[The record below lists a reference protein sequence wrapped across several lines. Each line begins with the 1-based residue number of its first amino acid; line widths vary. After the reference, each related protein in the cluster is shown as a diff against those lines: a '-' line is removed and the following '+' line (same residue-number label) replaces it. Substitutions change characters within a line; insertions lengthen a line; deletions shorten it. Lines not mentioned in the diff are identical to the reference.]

1 MKKLALSLVALMFAT
16 SVFAMNF
23 SVGAKGN
30 IGIATTIKSV
40 GDEAVEDILPVFS
53 GSIGGVFGIQ
63 FTEMFALEPEVMFHF
78 GNGYSTEGEDMLG
91 RTVKYSYNWTTLE
104 IPVMFKA
111 KFAVGNG
118 KLALAIGP
126 QFNFLLG
133 DINGKRELDG
143 DTDTDSIS
151 ADDLDMN
158 IFTLG
163 IGAGVEYGLP
173 VGPGDLVFGIR
184 WQMDLTNVAKN
195 TDVPDDFKTEFRNM
209 AVLPSVAYMI
219 KL

>member
-30 IGIATTIKSV
+30 IGIATTIQSV
-40 GDEAVEDILPVFS
+40 GDEPADDILPVFS

-78 GNGYSTEGEDMLG
+78 GNGYSQEVDMG
-91 RTVKYSYNWTTLE
+91 KTVKYSYNWTTFE

-111 KFAVGNG
+111 KFAVGDG
-118 KLALAIGP
+118 HFAVAVGP

-133 DINGKRELDG
+133 DINLKAEWDG
-143 DTDTDSIS
+143 DTDTASRS
-151 ADDLDMN
+151 ADDADIN

-184 WQMDLTNVAKN
+184 WQMDLTNVSKN
-195 TDVPDDFKTEFRNM
+195 TDVPDDFKREFRNM

>member
-30 IGIATTIKSV
+30 IGIATTIQSYD
-40 GDEAVEDILPVFS
+40 DEPADDILPVFS

-63 FTEMFALEPEVMFHF
+63 FTEMFALEPDVMFHF
-78 GNGYSTEGEDMLG
+78 GNGISIENELYGK
-91 RTVKYSYNWTTLE
+91 TVKYSYNWTTLE

-118 KLALAIGP
+118 HFAVAVGP

-133 DINGKRELDG
+133 DINVKSEYDG
-143 DTDTDSIS
+143 DTETDSYS
-151 ADDLDMN
+151 ADGFN

-173 VGPGDLVFGIR
+173 VGPGDLVFGVR
-184 WQMDLTNVAKN
+184 WQMDLTNVR
-195 TDVPDDFKTEFRNM
+195 DDSDYQVRNM
-209 AVLPSVAYMI
+209 AVLPSVAYKI
-219 KL
+219 KLY

>member
-30 IGIATTIKSV
+30 IGIATTIQSWD
-40 GDEAVEDILPVFS
+40 DEPVEDILPVFS

-78 GNGYSTEGEDMLG
+78 GNGYSWEYEDILG
-91 RTVKYSYNWTTLE
+91 RTVKDSYNWTTLE

-118 KLALAIGP
+118 HFAVAVGP

-133 DINGKRELDG
+133 DINLKSECDG
-143 DTDTDSIS
+143 DTETDSYS
-151 ADDLDMN
+151 ADGFN

-173 VGPGDLVFGIR
+173 VGPGDLVFGVR
-184 WQMDLTNVAKN
+184 WQMDLTNVS
-195 TDVPDDFKTEFRNM
+195 DDSDYQLRNM
-209 AVLPSVAYMI
+209 AVLPSVAYMF

>member
-30 IGIATTIKSV
+30 IGIATTIQSMN
-40 GDEAVEDILPVFS
+40 DEPVEDILPVFS

-78 GNGYSTEGEDMLG
+78 GNGFSMENEMYGK
-91 RTVKYSYNWTTLE
+91 TVKYSYNWTTLE

-118 KLALAIGP
+118 HFAVAVGP

-133 DINGKRELDG
+133 DINVKYECDG
-143 DTDTDSIS
+143 NTETDSYS
-151 ADDLDMN
+151 ADGFN

-173 VGPGDLVFGIR
+173 VGPGDLVFGVR
-184 WQMDLTNVAKN
+184 WQMDLTNVR
-195 TDVPDDFKTEFRNM
+195 DDSDYQVRNI

>member
-30 IGIATTIKSV
+30 IGIATTIQSDDD
-40 GDEAVEDILPVFS
+40 GPVEDILPVFS

-78 GNGYSTEGEDMLG
+78 GNGFSQEIDLVYE
-91 RTVKYSYNWTTLE
+91 TVKGSVYWTTLE

-118 KLALAIGP
+118 HFAVAVGP

-133 DINGKRELDG
+133 DINVEAEG
-143 DTDTDSIS
+143 DTESYS
-151 ADDLDMN
+151 AAEMGYN
-158 IFTLG
+158 TFTLG

-173 VGPGDLVFGIR
+173 VGPGDLVFGVR
-184 WQMDLTNVAKN
+184 WQMDLTNVS
-195 TDVPDDFKTEFRNM
+195 DDSDYQFRNM
-209 AVLPSVAYMI
+209 AVLPSVAYMF

>member
-30 IGIATTIKSV
+30 IGIATTIQSMN
-40 GDEAVEDILPVFS
+40 DEPVEDILPVFS

-78 GNGYSTEGEDMLG
+78 GNGFSMENEMYGK
-91 RTVKYSYNWTTLE
+91 TVKYSYNWTTLE

-111 KFAVGNG
+111 KFAVGDG
-118 KLALAIGP
+118 HFAVAVGP

-133 DINGKRELDG
+133 DINVKYECDG
-143 DTDTDSIS
+143 NTETDSYS
-151 ADDLDMN
+151 ADDFN

-173 VGPGDLVFGIR
+173 VGPGDLVFGVR
-184 WQMDLTNVAKN
+184 WQMDLTNVR
-195 TDVPDDFKTEFRNM
+195 DDSDYQVRNM

>member
-30 IGIATTIKSV
+30 IGIATTIQSYD
-40 GDEAVEDILPVFS
+40 DEPVDDILPVFS

-78 GNGYSTEGEDMLG
+78 GNGYSKEVDMYVG
-91 RTVKYSYNWTTLE
+91 TAKYSYNWTTLE

-118 KLALAIGP
+118 HFAVAVGP

-133 DINGKRELDG
+133 DINVKSEYDG
-143 DTDTDSIS
+143 DTETDSYS
-151 ADDLDMN
+151 ADGFN

-173 VGPGDLVFGIR
+173 VGPGDLVFGVR
-184 WQMDLTNVAKN
+184 WQMDLTNVK
-195 TDVPDDFKTEFRNM
+195 DDSDYQVRNM

>member
-30 IGIATTIKSV
+30 IGIATTIQSYD
-40 GDEAVEDILPVFS
+40 DEPVDDILPVFS

-78 GNGYSTEGEDMLG
+78 GNGFSMENEMYGK
-91 RTVKYSYNWTTLE
+91 TVKYSYNWTTLE

-118 KLALAIGP
+118 HFAVAVGP

-133 DINGKRELDG
+133 DINVKYECDG
-143 DTDTDSIS
+143 NTETDSYS
-151 ADDLDMN
+151 ADGFN

-173 VGPGDLVFGIR
+173 VGPGDLVFGVR
-184 WQMDLTNVAKN
+184 WQMDLTNVK
-195 TDVPDDFKTEFRNM
+195 DDSDYQVRNM

>member
-30 IGIATTIKSV
+30 IGIATTIQSMN
-40 GDEAVEDILPVFS
+40 DEPVEDILPVFS

-78 GNGYSTEGEDMLG
+78 GNGFSMENEMYGK
-91 RTVKYSYNWTTLE
+91 TVKYSYNWTTLE

-111 KFAVGNG
+111 KFAVGDG
-118 KLALAIGP
+118 HFAVAVGP

-133 DINGKRELDG
+133 DINVKYECDG
-143 DTDTDSIS
+143 NTETDSYS
-151 ADDLDMN
+151 ADGFN

-173 VGPGDLVFGIR
+173 VGPGDLVFGVR
-184 WQMDLTNVAKN
+184 WQMDLTNVS
-195 TDVPDDFKTEFRNM
+195 DDSDYQFRNM

>member
-30 IGIATTIKSV
+30 IGIATTIQSMN
-40 GDEAVEDILPVFS
+40 DEPVEDILPVFS

-78 GNGYSTEGEDMLG
+78 GNGFSMENEMYGK
-91 RTVKYSYNWTTLE
+91 TVKYSYNWTTLE

-118 KLALAIGP
+118 HFAVAVGP

-133 DINGKRELDG
+133 DINVKYECDG
-143 DTDTDSIS
+143 NTETDSYS
-151 ADDLDMN
+151 ADGFN

-173 VGPGDLVFGIR
+173 VGPGDLVFGVR
-184 WQMDLTNVAKN
+184 WQMDLTNVK
-195 TDVPDDFKTEFRNM
+195 DDSDYQVRNM

>member
-30 IGIATTIKSV
+30 IGIATTIQSYD
-40 GDEAVEDILPVFS
+40 GEPVEDILPVFS

-78 GNGYSTEGEDMLG
+78 GNGFSQEISE
-91 RTVKYSYNWTTLE
+91 TVKGSVNWTTLE

-111 KFAVGNG
+111 KFAVGKG
-118 KLALAIGP
+118 HFAVAVGP

-133 DINGKRELDG
+133 DINVKVESDG
-143 DTDTDSIS
+143 DTTTDSYS
-151 ADDLDMN
+151 AAEYDFN
-158 IFTLG
+158 TFTLG

-173 VGPGDLVFGIR
+173 VGPGDLVFGVR
-184 WQMDLTNVAKN
+184 WQMDVTNVKEDLN
-195 TDVPDDFKTEFRNM
+195 YQFKNM

>member
-30 IGIATTIKSV
+30 IGIATTIQSYD
-40 GDEAVEDILPVFS
+40 GEPAEDILPVFS

-78 GNGYSTEGEDMLG
+78 GNGFSMENEMYGK
-91 RTVKYSYNWTTLE
+91 TVKYSYNWTTLE

-118 KLALAIGP
+118 HFAVAVGP

-133 DINGKRELDG
+133 DINVKYECDG
-143 DTDTDSIS
+143 NTETDSYS
-151 ADDLDMN
+151 ADGFN

-173 VGPGDLVFGIR
+173 VGPGDLVFGVR
-184 WQMDLTNVAKN
+184 WQMDLTNVR
-195 TDVPDDFKTEFRNM
+195 DDSDYQLRNM

>member
-30 IGIATTIKSV
+30 IGIATAILSYD
-40 GDEAVEDILPVFS
+40 GEPAEDILPVFS

-78 GNGYSTEGEDMLG
+78 GNGFSMENEMYGK
-91 RTVKYSYNWTTLE
+91 TVKYSYNWTTLE

-111 KFAVGNG
+111 KFAVGDG
-118 KLALAIGP
+118 HFAVAVGP

-133 DINGKRELDG
+133 DINVKYECDG
-143 DTDTDSIS
+143 NTETDSYS
-151 ADDLDMN
+151 ADGFN

-173 VGPGDLVFGIR
+173 VGPGDLVFGVR
-184 WQMDLTNVAKN
+184 WQMDLTNVR
-195 TDVPDDFKTEFRNM
+195 DDSDYQVRNM

>member
-30 IGIATTIKSV
+30 IGIATTIQSYD
-40 GDEAVEDILPVFS
+40 GEPAEDILPVFS

-78 GNGYSTEGEDMLG
+78 GNGYSYEDEWLG
-91 RTVKYSYNWTTLE
+91 KTAKWSYNWTTLE

-118 KLALAIGP
+118 HFAVAVGP

-133 DINGKRELDG
+133 DINGKLEPDG
-143 DTDTDSIS
+143 DTDSIS
-151 ADDLDMN
+151 ADDLGFN
-158 IFTLG
+158 TFTLG

-173 VGPGDLVFGIR
+173 VGPGDLVFGVR
-184 WQMDLTNVAKN
+184 WQMDVTNVKEDLN
-195 TDVPDDFKTEFRNM
+195 YQFRNM

>member
-30 IGIATTIKSV
+30 IGIATTIQSYD
-40 GDEAVEDILPVFS
+40 DEPVDDILPVFS

-78 GNGYSTEGEDMLG
+78 GNGFSMENEMYGK
-91 RTVKYSYNWTTLE
+91 TVKYSYNWTTLE

-118 KLALAIGP
+118 HFAVAVGP

-133 DINGKRELDG
+133 DINVKSEYDG
-143 DTDTDSIS
+143 DTETDSYS
-151 ADDLDMN
+151 ADGFN

-173 VGPGDLVFGIR
+173 VGPGDLVFGVR
-184 WQMDLTNVAKN
+184 WQMDLTNVSDDS
-195 TDVPDDFKTEFRNM
+195 DVQLRNM

>member
-30 IGIATTIKSV
+30 IGIATTIQSMN
-40 GDEAVEDILPVFS
+40 DEPVEDILPVFS

-78 GNGYSTEGEDMLG
+78 GNGFSMENEMYGK
-91 RTVKYSYNWTTLE
+91 TVKYSYNWTTLE

-118 KLALAIGP
+118 HFAVAVGP

-133 DINGKRELDG
+133 DINVKYECDG
-143 DTDTDSIS
+143 NTETDSYS
-151 ADDLDMN
+151 ADGFN
-158 IFTLG
+158 TFTLG

-173 VGPGDLVFGIR
+173 VGPGDLVFGVR
-184 WQMDLTNVAKN
+184 WQMDLTNVK
-195 TDVPDDFKTEFRNM
+195 DDSDYQVRNM

>member
-30 IGIATTIKSV
+30 IGIATTIQSYD
-40 GDEAVEDILPVFS
+40 DEPVDDILPVFS

-78 GNGYSTEGEDMLG
+78 GNGYSMEDEYAG
-91 RTVKYSYNWTTLE
+91 KTRKGFCNYTTLE

-118 KLALAIGP
+118 HFAVAVGP

-133 DINGKRELDG
+133 DINVKTEYDGK
-143 DTDTDSIS
+143 TYTNSYS
-151 ADDLDMN
+151 ADEMDYN

-173 VGPGDLVFGIR
+173 VGPGDLVFGVR
-184 WQMDLTNVAKN
+184 WQMDLTNVEK
-195 TDVPDDFKTEFRNM
+195 DSDYQFRNM

>member
-30 IGIATTIKSV
+30 IGIATTIQSV
-40 GDEAVEDILPVFS
+40 GDEAVDDILPVFS

-63 FTEMFALEPEVMFHF
+63 LTEMFALEPEVMFHF
-78 GNGYSTEGEDMLG
+78 GNGCSWEYEDILG
-91 RTVKYSYNWTTLE
+91 TTKYSCNWTTLE

-111 KFAVGNG
+111 KFAVGDG
-118 KLALAIGP
+118 HFAVAVGP

-133 DINGKRELDG
+133 DITEKSESDG
-143 DTDTDSIS
+143 DTVTASRS
-151 ADDLDMN
+151 ADGMDFN

-173 VGPGDLVFGIR
+173 VGPGDLVFGVR

-195 TDVPDDFKTEFRNM
+195 TDVSDDFKREFRNM

>member
-30 IGIATTIKSV
+30 IGIATTIQSV
-40 GDEAVEDILPVFS
+40 DDEPVEDILPVFS

-78 GNGYSTEGEDMLG
+78 GNGFSMENEMYGK
-91 RTVKYSYNWTTLE
+91 TVKYSYNWTTLE

-118 KLALAIGP
+118 HFAVAVGP

-133 DINGKRELDG
+133 DINVKSEYDG
-143 DTDTDSIS
+143 DTETDSYS
-151 ADDLDMN
+151 ADGFN

-163 IGAGVEYGLP
+163 FGAGVEYGLP
-173 VGPGDLVFGIR
+173 VGPGDLVFGVR
-184 WQMDLTNVAKN
+184 WQMDLTNVK
-195 TDVPDDFKTEFRNM
+195 DDSDYQVRNM
-209 AVLPSVAYMI
+209 AVRTSLAYMI

>member
-30 IGIATTIKSV
+30 IGIATTIQSV
-40 GDEAVEDILPVFS
+40 DDEPVEDILPVFS

-78 GNGYSTEGEDMLG
+78 GNGFSMENEMYGK
-91 RTVKYSYNWTTLE
+91 TVKYSYNWTTLE

-111 KFAVGNG
+111 KFAVGDG
-118 KLALAIGP
+118 HFAVAVGP

-133 DINGKRELDG
+133 DINVKYECDG
-143 DTDTDSIS
+143 NTETDSYS
-151 ADDLDMN
+151 ADGFN

-173 VGPGDLVFGIR
+173 VGPGDLVFGVR
-184 WQMDLTNVAKN
+184 WQMDLTNVK
-195 TDVPDDFKTEFRNM
+195 DDSDYQVRNM

>member
-30 IGIATTIKSV
+30 IGIATTIQSYD
-40 GDEAVEDILPVFS
+40 GEPAEDILPVFS

-78 GNGYSTEGEDMLG
+78 GNGYSGEGENLLG
-91 RTVKYSYNWTTLE
+91 KTEKYSWTWTTLE

-118 KLALAIGP
+118 HFAVAVGP

-133 DINGKRELDG
+133 DINVKYECDG
-143 DTDTDSIS
+143 NTETDSYS
-151 ADDLDMN
+151 ADGYN

-173 VGPGDLVFGIR
+173 VGPGDLVFGVR
-184 WQMDLTNVAKN
+184 WQMDLTNVS
-195 TDVPDDFKTEFRNM
+195 DDSDWQLRNM
-209 AVLPSVAYMI
+209 AVLPSVAYMF

>member
-30 IGIATTIKSV
+30 IGIATSIQSYD
-40 GDEAVEDILPVFS
+40 DEPVEDILPVFS

-78 GNGYSTEGEDMLG
+78 GNGYSEEVELLG
-91 RTVKYSYNWTTLE
+91 KTAKYSYTWTTLE

-118 KLALAIGP
+118 HFAVAVGP

-133 DINGKRELDG
+133 DINVKAEYDG
-143 DTDTDSIS
+143 DTETDSFS
-151 ADDLDMN
+151 ADDGGFN

-173 VGPGDLVFGIR
+173 VGPGDLVFGVR
-184 WQMDLTNVAKN
+184 WQMDLTNVS
-195 TDVPDDFKTEFRNM
+195 DDSDYQVRNM

>member
-30 IGIATTIKSV
+30 IGIATTIQSID
-40 GDEAVEDILPVFS
+40 DEPEDDILPVFS

-78 GNGYSTEGEDMLG
+78 GNGYSQEIKFGYE
-91 RTVKYSYNWTTLE
+91 TVKGSLSWTTLE

-111 KFAVGNG
+111 KFAVGDG
-118 KLALAIGP
+118 HFAVAVGP

-133 DINGKRELDG
+133 DINVKTDG
-143 DTDTDSIS
+143 DTESYS
-151 ADDLDMN
+151 ADWMGYN
-158 IFTLG
+158 TFTLG

-173 VGPGDLVFGIR
+173 VGPGDLVFGVR
-184 WQMDLTNVAKN
+184 WQMDLTNLS
-195 TDVPDDFKTEFRNM
+195 DDSDYQLRNM
-209 AVLPSVAYMI
+209 AVLPSVAYMF

>member
-30 IGIATTIKSV
+30 IGIATTIQSV
-40 GDEAVEDILPVFS
+40 DDEPVEDILPVFS

-78 GNGYSTEGEDMLG
+78 GNGFSMENEMYGK
-91 RTVKYSYNWTTLE
+91 TVKYSYNWTTLE

-118 KLALAIGP
+118 HFAVAVGP

-133 DINGKRELDG
+133 DINVKYECDG
-143 DTDTDSIS
+143 NTETDSYS
-151 ADDLDMN
+151 ADGFN

-173 VGPGDLVFGIR
+173 VGPGDLVFGVR
-184 WQMDLTNVAKN
+184 WQMDLTNVK
-195 TDVPDDFKTEFRNM
+195 DDSDYQVRNM

>member
-30 IGIATTIKSV
+30 IGIATTIQSYD
-40 GDEAVEDILPVFS
+40 GEPAEDILPVFS

-78 GNGYSTEGEDMLG
+78 GNGFSYEDDWMG
-91 RTVKYSYNWTTLE
+91 KTAKYFYTWTTLE

-118 KLALAIGP
+118 HFAVAVGP

-133 DINGKRELDG
+133 DINGKQEWNG
-143 DTDTDSIS
+143 DTETDSIS
-151 ADDLDMN
+151 ADDYKVN
-158 IFTLG
+158 TFTLG

-173 VGPGDLVFGIR
+173 VGPGDLVFGVR
-184 WQMDLTNVAKN
+184 WQMDLTNVKE
-195 TDVPDDFKTEFRNM
+195 DSDYQFRNM

>member
-30 IGIATTIKSV
+30 IGIATTILSYD
-40 GDEAVEDILPVFS
+40 GEPAEDILPVFS

-78 GNGYSTEGEDMLG
+78 GNGYSQEDEYAG
-91 RTVKYSYNWTTLE
+91 KTRKFFCNYTTLE

-118 KLALAIGP
+118 HFAVAVGP

-133 DINGKRELDG
+133 DINAKTEWNGE
-143 DTDTDSIS
+143 THTNSYS
-151 ADDLDMN
+151 ADEMDYN

-173 VGPGDLVFGIR
+173 VGPGDLVFGVR
-184 WQMDLTNVAKN
+184 WQMDLTNVEK
-195 TDVPDDFKTEFRNM
+195 DSDYQLRNM

>member
-30 IGIATTIKSV
+30 IGIATTIQSMN
-40 GDEAVEDILPVFS
+40 DEPVEDILPVFS

-78 GNGYSTEGEDMLG
+78 GNGFSRELDMG
-91 RTVKYSYNWTTLE
+91 KTVKYSYNWTTLE

-118 KLALAIGP
+118 HFAVAVGP

-133 DINGKRELDG
+133 DINVKYECDG
-143 DTDTDSIS
+143 NTETDSYS
-151 ADDLDMN
+151 ADGFN

-173 VGPGDLVFGIR
+173 VGPGDLVFGVR
-184 WQMDLTNVAKN
+184 WQMDLTNVK
-195 TDVPDDFKTEFRNM
+195 DDSDYQVRNM

>member
-30 IGIATTIKSV
+30 IGIATTIQSYD
-40 GDEAVEDILPVFS
+40 GEPAEDILPVFS

-63 FTEMFALEPEVMFHF
+63 FTEVFALEPEVMFHF
-78 GNGYSTEGEDMLG
+78 GNGFSQEYENPLG
-91 RTVKYSYNWTTLE
+91 KTVKSSYNWTTLE

-118 KLALAIGP
+118 HFAVAVGP

-133 DINGKRELDG
+133 DINVKREYDG
-143 DTDTDSIS
+143 DTETDSYS
-151 ADDLDMN
+151 ADDGDFN
-158 IFTLG
+158 TFTLG

-173 VGPGDLVFGIR
+173 VGPGDLVFGVR
-184 WQMDLTNVAKN
+184 WQMDVTNAKEDLN
-195 TDVPDDFKTEFRNM
+195 YQFRNM

>member
-30 IGIATTIKSV
+30 IGIATSIQSID
-40 GDEAVEDILPVFS
+40 DEPVEDILPVFS

-63 FTEMFALEPEVMFHF
+63 LTEMFALEPEVMFHF
-78 GNGYSTEGEDMLG
+78 GNGFSREYEDILG
-91 RTVKYSYNWTTLE
+91 KTTKYSCNWTTLE

-111 KFAVGNG
+111 KFAVGKG
-118 KLALAIGP
+118 HFAVAVGP

-133 DINGKRELDG
+133 DINRKVEYDG
-143 DTDTDSIS
+143 DTTTDSYS
-151 ADDLDMN
+151 AAEYDFN
-158 IFTLG
+158 TFTLG

-173 VGPGDLVFGIR
+173 VGPGDLVFGVR
-184 WQMDLTNVAKN
+184 WQMDVTNVKEDLN
-195 TDVPDDFKTEFRNM
+195 YQFKNM

>member
-30 IGIATTIKSV
+30 IGIATTIQSV
-40 GDEAVEDILPVFS
+40 DDEPVENILPVFS

-78 GNGYSTEGEDMLG
+78 GNGFSMENEMYGK
-91 RTVKYSYNWTTLE
+91 TVKYSYNWTTLE

-111 KFAVGNG
+111 KFAVGDG
-118 KLALAIGP
+118 HFAVAVGP

-133 DINGKRELDG
+133 DINVKYECDG
-143 DTDTDSIS
+143 NTETDSYS
-151 ADDLDMN
+151 ADGFN

-173 VGPGDLVFGIR
+173 VGPGDLVFGVR
-184 WQMDLTNVAKN
+184 WQMDLTNVK
-195 TDVPDDFKTEFRNM
+195 DDSDYQVRNM

>member
-30 IGIATTIKSV
+30 IGIATTIQSLD
-40 GDEAVEDILPVFS
+40 DEPVEDILPVFS

-78 GNGYSTEGEDMLG
+78 GNGFSMENEMYGK
-91 RTVKYSYNWTTLE
+91 TVKYSYNWTTLE

-118 KLALAIGP
+118 HFAVAVGP

-133 DINGKRELDG
+133 DINVKYECDG
-143 DTDTDSIS
+143 NTETDSYS
-151 ADDLDMN
+151 ADGFN

-173 VGPGDLVFGIR
+173 VGPGDLVFGVR
-184 WQMDLTNVAKN
+184 WQMDLTNVR
-195 TDVPDDFKTEFRNM
+195 DDSDYQVRNM

>member
-1 MKKLALSLVALMFAT
+1 MFAT

-30 IGIATTIKSV
+30 IGIATSIQST
-40 GDEAVEDILPVFS
+40 GDEPEEDILPVFS

-78 GNGYSTEGEDMLG
+78 GNGYSREFDLG
-91 RTVKYSYNWTTLE
+91 YETVNGSVYWTTLE

-111 KFAVGNG
+111 KFAVGDG
-118 KLALAIGP
+118 HFAVAVGP

-133 DINGKRELDG
+133 DINVKVGG
-143 DTDTDSIS
+143 DTDSSS
-151 ADDLDMN
+151 ADDFDMN
-158 IFTLG
+158 TFTLG

-195 TDVPDDFKTEFRNM
+195 TDVPDDFKSEFRNM
-209 AVLPSVAYMI
+209 AVLPSVAYMF

>member
-30 IGIATTIKSV
+30 IGIATAILSYD
-40 GDEAVEDILPVFS
+40 GEPADDILPVFS

-63 FTEMFALEPEVMFHF
+63 LTEMFALEPEVMFHF
-78 GNGYSTEGEDMLG
+78 GNGYSWEYEDLLVG
-91 RTVKYSYNWTTLE
+91 TVKTSYNWTTLE

-118 KLALAIGP
+118 HFAVAVGP

-133 DINGKRELDG
+133 DINSKSEWDG
-143 DTDTDSIS
+143 GSETDSYS
-151 ADDLDMN
+151 ADGYN

-173 VGPGDLVFGIR
+173 VGPGDLVFGVR
-184 WQMDLTNVAKN
+184 WQMDLTNVSDDS
-195 TDVPDDFKTEFRNM
+195 DVQHRNM

>member
-30 IGIATTIKSV
+30 IGIATSIQSLD
-40 GDEAVEDILPVFS
+40 GEPAEDILPVFS

-63 FTEMFALEPEVMFHF
+63 LTEMFALEPEVMFHF
-78 GNGYSTEGEDMLG
+78 GNGWAYEDEWLG
-91 RTVKYSYNWTTLE
+91 KTHSWTWTTLE

-118 KLALAIGP
+118 HFALAVGP

-133 DINGKRELDG
+133 DINFKSEWDG
-143 DTDTDSIS
+143 DTDTDSYS
-151 ADDLDMN
+151 ADDGGFN

-173 VGPGDLVFGIR
+173 VGPGDLVFGVR
-184 WQMDLTNVAKN
+184 WQMDLTNVS
-195 TDVPDDFKTEFRNM
+195 DDSDYQMRNM

>member
-30 IGIATTIKSV
+30 IGIATTIQSYD
-40 GDEAVEDILPVFS
+40 GEPAEDILPVFS

-78 GNGYSTEGEDMLG
+78 GNGYSREIDRGYE
-91 RTVKYSYNWTTLE
+91 TVKGSEYWTTLE

-111 KFAVGNG
+111 KFAVGDG
-118 KLALAIGP
+118 HFAVAVGP

-133 DINGKRELDG
+133 DINVKIDG
-143 DTDTDSIS
+143 DTESYSAAEYDT
-151 ADDLDMN
+151 N
-158 IFTLG
+158 TFTLG

-173 VGPGDLVFGIR
+173 VGPGDLVFGVR
-184 WQMDLTNVAKN
+184 WQMDVTNVKEDLN
-195 TDVPDDFKTEFRNM
+195 YQFKNM

>member
-30 IGIATTIKSV
+30 IGIATTIQSMN
-40 GDEAVEDILPVFS
+40 DEPVEDILPVFS
-53 GSIGGVFGIQ
+53 GSIGGVLGIQ

-78 GNGYSTEGEDMLG
+78 GNGYSVEDELAG
-91 RTVKYSYNWTTLE
+91 KTLKNSFNWTTLE

-111 KFAVGNG
+111 KFAVGDG
-118 KLALAIGP
+118 HFAVAVGP

-133 DINGKRELDG
+133 DINTKLEHDG
-143 DTDTDSIS
+143 GTETYSFS
-151 ADDLDMN
+151 ADDIGFN
-158 IFTLG
+158 TFTLG

-173 VGPGDLVFGIR
+173 VGPGDLVFGVR
-184 WQMDLTNVAKN
+184 WQMDLTNVSKN
-195 TDVPDDFKTEFRNM
+195 TDVPDDFKSEFRNM

>member
-30 IGIATTIKSV
+30 IGIATTIQSMN
-40 GDEAVEDILPVFS
+40 DEPVEDILPVFS

-78 GNGYSTEGEDMLG
+78 GNGFSMENEMYGK
-91 RTVKYSYNWTTLE
+91 TVKYSYNWTTLE

-111 KFAVGNG
+111 KFAVGDG
-118 KLALAIGP
+118 HFAVAVGP

-133 DINGKRELDG
+133 DINVKYECDG
-143 DTDTDSIS
+143 NTETDSYS
-151 ADDLDMN
+151 ADGFN

-173 VGPGDLVFGIR
+173 VGPGDLVFGVR
-184 WQMDLTNVAKN
+184 WQMDLTNVR
-195 TDVPDDFKTEFRNM
+195 DDSDYQVRNM